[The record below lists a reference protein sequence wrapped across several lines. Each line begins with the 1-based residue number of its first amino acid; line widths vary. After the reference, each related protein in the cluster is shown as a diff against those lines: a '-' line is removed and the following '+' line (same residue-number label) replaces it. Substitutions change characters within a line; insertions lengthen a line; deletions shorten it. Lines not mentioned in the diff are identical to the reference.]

1 MHAPLRGEEDVL
13 AKSLE
18 ARLVARDELERKVEA
33 AGAHE
38 LDERLDARRHR
49 TLLVA
54 SDHGSLAAASLGEL
68 VLREAGA
75 EPGLADQVSAPHV
88 EESSARDSIEPQ
100 DADMLHDLVKRRR
113 SVGGEQLT
121 LADWER
127 TLDEDRKREAETR
140 RDPEPAH
147 EEVAELADA
156 LVPRLVE
163 ELAARTSTGGA
174 ELTTAPLL
182 TLDQLV
188 AVLPKAKRPETWKR
202 WLYERTRRGEVPGCV
217 KLGGMLFFEREPAL
231 AWLRA
236 GAVTR

>member
-1 MHAPLRGEEDVL
+1 
-13 AKSLE
+13 
-18 ARLVARDELERKVEA
+18 
-33 AGAHE
+33 
-38 LDERLDARRHR
+38 
-49 TLLVA
+49 
-54 SDHGSLAAASLGEL
+54 
-68 VLREAGA
+68 
-75 EPGLADQVSAPHV
+75 
-88 EESSARDSIEPQ
+88 
-100 DADMLHDLVKRRR
+100 MLHDLVKCRTG
-113 SVGGEQLT
+113 VGGDQLT

-127 TLDEDRKREAETR
+127 TLNEDRER
-140 RDPEPAH
+140 RVEDRHHQVRAH
-147 EEVAELADA
+147 EKVAELADA

-163 ELAARTSTGGA
+163 ELAARTSPGGA
-174 ELTTAPLL
+174 ELATAPLL